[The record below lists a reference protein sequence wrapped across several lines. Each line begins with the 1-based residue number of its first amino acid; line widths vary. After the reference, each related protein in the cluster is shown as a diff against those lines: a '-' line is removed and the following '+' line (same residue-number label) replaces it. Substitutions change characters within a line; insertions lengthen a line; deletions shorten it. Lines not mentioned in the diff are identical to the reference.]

1 MARKTTRKI
10 LPRSD
15 KISYAEL
22 AKYASEVQ
30 EENTKLKISAA
41 LHKNDLASR
50 DAAIAELQY
59 QLRSVRTQLG
69 LANEQCEDYRVAAA
83 VNARLMTTFG
93 ELNEKLRYPPAERP
107 DAKARPE

>member
-1 MARKTTRKI
+1 MARQKI
-10 LPRSD
+10 TVESRLRT
-15 KISYAEL
+15 
-22 AKYASEVQ
+22 
-30 EENTKLKISAA
+30 ENTFLAEEVRKLEQLVEDQNATVRA
-41 LHKNDLASR
+41 KNSEIASR
-50 DAAIAELQY
+50 NAAIAELQY

>member
-1 MARKTTRKI
+1 MAKQKI
-10 LPRSD
+10 T
-15 KISYAEL
+15 AESRL
-22 AKYASEVQ
+22 RT
-30 EENTKLKISAA
+30 ENTRLKSEIRDFRIVYNNQEKIIRE
-41 LHKNDLASR
+41 KNQEIARR